1 MTNLSI
7 QDITEEYILE
17 FLDEALGMPPWTLD
31 LQSKFYLVK
40 YLVSMTKREM
50 YLMSTMVMIMTIIM
64 NAVTRMIFSRY
75 MLKN

>member
-50 YLMSTMVMIMTIIM
+50 YLMSTMVMIMTTIM